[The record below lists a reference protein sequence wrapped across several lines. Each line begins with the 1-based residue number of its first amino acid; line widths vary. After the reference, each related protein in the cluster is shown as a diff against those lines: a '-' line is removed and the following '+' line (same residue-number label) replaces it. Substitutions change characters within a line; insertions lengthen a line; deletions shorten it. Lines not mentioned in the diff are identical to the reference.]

1 MTCQRCSLLFAVLVF
16 SAAPAPAQMQMPTI
30 PGLGGMTGL
39 PNISGMGM
47 GNAAG
52 VLGYCMQNNLMGG
65 STEASSVANSLLK
78 KPGVAGSE
86 EFAAGQAGNILT
98 GGKSGFS
105 LGSVSDPIKSQ
116 ACNMVLKQAGKFL

>member
-1 MTCQRCSLLFAVLVF
+1 MTHARSCSLFAALVF
-16 SAAPAPAQMQMPTI
+16 SAAAAAPAQMPSI
-30 PGLGGMTGL
+30 PGLGGLGGL
-39 PNISGMGM
+39 PNISNMGM

-52 VLGYCMQNNLMGG
+52 VLGYCTQNKLLGG
-65 STEASSVANSLLK
+65 STDASSVANSLLK

-98 GGKSGFS
+98 GGKSSFS